1 MHLHLA
7 YTQFLSIAIAL
18 VAAAFLANFAL
29 AAFLDRRRNRK
40 TPFLNYFHARFDQE
54 QFDQDL
60 PRRPAFIAREE
71 GHTRNQPD
79 FKALQVRET
88 SPQDRRRRK

>member
-18 VAAAFLANFAL
+18 VAAAFLANLAL

-40 TPFLNYFHARFDQE
+40 APFLNYFHARFDQE
-54 QFDQDL
+54 QFDQNM

-71 GHTRNQPD
+71 DHTRNQPEM
-79 FKALQVRET
+79 KTLEARET
-88 SPQDRRRRK
+88 TQQDRRRRK